1 MGRSLIRRNSAVG
14 DMEMSK
20 LEKARQLFEVIREVG
35 DLSNIMPVEIFNTSF
50 DDEGATADFKI
61 ETRVGD
67 EVVGNILIEKLQD
80 EAMKLTK
87 LPPVA
92 EQDNVF
98 NIGYSIAGDDAQFA
112 KMNMKVLFSILRAV
126 LDVVNM
132 HQRLVKGDMTYIVGA
147 TDKKAGAHYNDPQKK
162 KLYHAIISQNTPSGW
177 RVGLAKVMGNS
188 FTYISNKK

>member
-1 MGRSLIRRNSAVG
+1 MGRSSIRRNSAVG
-14 DMEMSK
+14 DMKMSK

-67 EVVGNILIEKLQD
+67 EVVGNILIEKVQD
-80 EAMKLTK
+80 ETMKLIK